1 MSRMMLRAPCWSGAL
16 LSASLPPAAVK
27 ETVSGLSVTR
37 RMRFAFSTRQT
48 ELSAI
53 ARPAIIGL
61 SSQPVKGYSTPAAM
75 GMPMML

>member
-1 MSRMMLRAPCWSGAL
+1 MAIGTGTVSGVENDAARAVLVGRSPVGVS
-16 LSASLPPAAVK
+16 SAAAVK

-53 ARPAIIGL
+53 ARPAIIG
-61 SSQPVKGYSTPAAM
+61 
-75 GMPMML
+75 